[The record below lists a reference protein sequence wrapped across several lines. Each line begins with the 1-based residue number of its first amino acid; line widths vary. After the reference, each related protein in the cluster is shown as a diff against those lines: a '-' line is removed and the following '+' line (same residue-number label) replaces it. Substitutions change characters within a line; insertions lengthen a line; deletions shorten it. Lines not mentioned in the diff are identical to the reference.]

1 MHTIH
6 LGADGGKYEVDK
18 YEVDIFRYVLL
29 RRNFQILY
37 RETKMELELNFSN
50 KR

>member
-6 LGADGGKYEVDK
+6 LGADGGKYEVD
-18 YEVDIFRYVLL
+18 IFIYVLL
-29 RRNFQILY
+29 RQNFQILY